1 MFSVNVAI
9 GNVSWA
15 LVYNDEESAKTA
27 FDKLDRALYV
37 TDMEC
42 IVKIDDDYGQ
52 TLLTKLSNVA
62 AVMLEDWNKTKLGH
76 VERALHLQ
84 RTQAEAQKR
93 WERDPAAQTRT
104 LGLAG
109 GQMPFVPLQR
119 N

>member
-15 LVYNDEESAKTA
+15 LVYNDEESATTVYQ
-27 FDKLDRALYV
+27 KLKNPGYIEV
-37 TDMEC
+37 S
-42 IVKIDDDYGQ
+42 DDYGQ
-52 TLLTKLSNVA
+52 TLCVLPEDIKG
-62 AVMLEDWNKTKLGH
+62 VMLEDWNKTKLGH

-93 WERDPAAQTRT
+93 WERDPAAQTRS
-104 LGLAG
+104 LGLNQAG

>member
-15 LVYNDEESAKTA
+15 LVYNDEEVAKVV
-27 FDKLDRALYV
+27 FDKLNALAS
-37 TDMEC
+37 EEG
-42 IVKIDDDYGQ
+42 IRIEDDYGQ
-52 TLLTKLSNVA
+52 QLFIWGCRIH

-93 WERDPAAQTRT
+93 WERDPAAQTRS
-104 LGLAG
+104 LGLNQAG
-109 GQMPFVPLQR
+109 GQMPFVPLR
-119 N
+119 NN